1 MASINGNANPR
12 ESAPWLEAGI
22 RYYSLN
28 YFLRRKFGHRV
39 WKVSLDAGLGCPN
52 ADGTLA
58 ARPGVAPAVSPGAQ
72 AGQAPQT
79 GCTFCNIDSFSP
91 SRRLRVGSISRQIRE
106 GTQRLSQRYG
116 VEHFLAYFQP
126 ATNTYAPVQR
136 LREMY
141 LEALAHPGIVG
152 LVIGT
157 RPDCVPPRVLDLL
170 AELSRQT
177 WLVVEYGLQSIHDR
191 SLEWMNRQ
199 HHYDAFLDAVQ
210 RSREHQLDIG
220 AHVILGI
227 PGETP
232 EEMRATAREIARLRI
247 GSVKIHN
254 LCVCRETPLA
264 DLWTAGQVPL
274 ADREQYAGYV
284 ADFIELLPPDCVID
298 RLSGDAPPEYLLA
311 PDWCRDKSAVL
322 RAIEAELVRRDS
334 WQGKL
339 AVSG

>member
-1 MASINGNANPR
+1 M
-12 ESAPWLEAGI
+12 
-22 RYYSLN
+22 
-28 YFLRRKFGHRV
+28 
-39 WKVSLDAGLGCPN
+39 DAGLGCPN
-52 ADGTLA
+52 ADGTCA
-58 ARPGVAPAVSPGAQ
+58 VSPGVAPAVSPGGH
-72 AGQAPQT
+72 AGQGRQN
-79 GCTFCNIDSFSP
+79 GCIFCNINSFSP
-91 SRRLRVGSISRQIRE
+91 NRRLRVRSISQQIRE
-106 GTQRLSQRYG
+106 GMQRLNQRYG

-157 RPDCVPPRVLDLL
+157 RPDCVSPRVLDLL

-177 WLVVEYGLQSIHDR
+177 WLVVEYGLQTIHDR

-210 RSREHQLDIG
+210 RSREHRLDIG

-247 GSVKIHN
+247 DSVKIHN
-254 LCVCRETPLA
+254 LYVPKETRLA
-264 DLWTAGQVPL
+264 DLWAAGRVPL

-284 ADFIELLPPDCVID
+284 ADFLELLPPDCVID

-311 PDWCRDKSAVL
+311 PDWCLDKSAVR
-322 RAIEAELVRRDS
+322 RAIEAELARRDS
-334 WQGKL
+334 WQGKRV
-339 AVSG
+339 ASGEW

>member
-1 MASINGNANPR
+1 
-12 ESAPWLEAGI
+12 
-22 RYYSLN
+22 
-28 YFLRRKFGHRV
+28 V
-39 WKVSLDAGLGCPN
+39 DAGLGCPN

-58 ARPGVAPAVSPGAQ
+58 Q
-72 AGQAPQT
+72 N
-79 GCTFCNIDSFSP
+79 GCIFCNIDSFSP
-91 SRRLRVGSISRQIRE
+91 SRRLGARSISQQICE
-106 GTQRLSQRYG
+106 GTQRLNRRYG

-126 ATNTYAPVQR
+126 ATNTYAPVEQ
-136 LREMY
+136 LRQMY
-141 LEALAHPGIVG
+141 LEALAYPGIVG
-152 LVIGT
+152 LIIGT
-157 RPDCVPPRVLDLL
+157 RPDCVSPGVLDLL

-177 WLVVEYGLQSIHDR
+177 WLVVEYGLQTIHDR
-191 SLEWMNRQ
+191 SLEWMNRR

-210 RSREHQLDIG
+210 RSRRRQLDIG

-254 LCVCRETPLA
+254 LYVCRQTPLA
-264 DLWTAGQVPL
+264 DLWAAGQVPL
-274 ADREQYAGYV
+274 PDRQQYAGYV
-284 ADFIELLPPDCVID
+284 ADFLELLPSDCVID

-334 WQGKL
+334 WQGTRV
-339 AVSG
+339 VSGEW